1 MRKGKKSTI
10 ARFFEYLLGF
20 YQKTKQYVYNFSVA
34 KIQTHYLKMDTDQN
48 KVKKEREK
56 KHINKKIREIE
67 YETSN
72 QSFEPDRE
80 AISSINKIFESRENF
95 KKEYLTPT

>member
-1 MRKGKKSTI
+1 
-10 ARFFEYLLGF
+10 
-20 YQKTKQYVYNFSVA
+20 
-34 KIQTHYLKMDTDQN
+34 MDTDQI

-67 YETSN
+67 YETLN

-80 AISSINKIFESRENF
+80 AFSSINKIFESRENF
-95 KKEYLTPT
+95 KKEYGIYNSTPNEIENYIAGV